1 MGFTHTKSE
10 VFVVRTT
17 RSFQTSRKLAIGLAL
32 LLMSFGSTAAF
43 GIGLVDFE
51 DAPVHG
57 GDNAPVSDQ
66 YKLSH
71 GVTFSVLFG
80 PTKATAVPGLPTFEA
95 VGGAD
100 TQQGFVYDGG
110 GVFDT
115 EDPLA
120 AGQLG
125 RFFLKS
131 SNNVYATGY
140 VKLIIDYEN
149 PVAAASGQIWD
160 IDGSQSLGTEQWR
173 ITAFDGGG
181 FVVDS
186 SLSPLGITNDPASLD
201 GLPWN
206 WILSAASIE
215 KIEIEFVGTK
225 TEFVGLAFDNFW
237 TSDVPEPVTM
247 TLLTMGGF
255 VAFLMRRRK

>member
-1 MGFTHTKSE
+1 M
-10 VFVVRTT
+10 RTT
-17 RSFQTSRKLAIGLAL
+17 RSFQTPRKLAIGLAL

-80 PTKATAVPGLPTFEA
+80 PTKAEAVPGLPTFEA

-100 TQQGFVYDGG
+100 TQQGFVYDGS

-115 EDPLA
+115 EDPAA

-140 VKLIIDYEN
+140 VKLIIDYES
-149 PVAAASGQIWD
+149 PVIGASGQIWD
-160 IDGSQSLGTEQWR
+160 IDGGQVFGTEQWLV
-173 ITAFDGGG
+173 TAFDGGG
-181 FVVDS
+181 FEVDS
-186 SLSPLGITNDPASLD
+186 LLSPLGNTNDPASLD

-206 WILSAASIE
+206 WLLSAGDASIK

-225 TEFVGLAFDNFW
+225 TRFVGLAFDNFQ
-237 TSDVPEPVTM
+237 TSEVPEPAVM
-247 TLLTMGGF
+247 TLLTMGIF
-255 VAFLMRRRK
+255 VALLIRRRK